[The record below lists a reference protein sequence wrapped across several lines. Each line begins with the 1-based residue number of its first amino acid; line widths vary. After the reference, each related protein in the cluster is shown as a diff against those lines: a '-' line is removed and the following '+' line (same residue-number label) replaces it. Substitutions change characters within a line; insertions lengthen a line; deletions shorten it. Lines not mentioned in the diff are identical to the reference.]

1 MPTEATAPARR
12 PRAEPWLWFALT
24 SALYLGAG
32 CWLLSNDLIFPDAL
46 SRVANG
52 YYVLFSR
59 DPHLAAIGFVWNP
72 LPSLATL
79 PLLAFSPWIPALA
92 GLGAAG
98 TVVSALCGGGCVA
111 LLAVMLRELGVTSAW
126 ARGLLTGLFAVQAL
140 VVLGAATGASEAMLL
155 LTCFYT
161 ALHLLRWLREADTW
175 SLVHVGTGLGLA
187 YLTRYEAAAPAIAVV
202 GLVFVVSVAR
212 ASAQRWSYGVNDAAL
227 AGLPFAAA
235 ALGWAVTS
243 KVIVGTWF
251 ATFTSQYGNSAQV
264 TSGQTSIESV
274 TGSGLVARTLY
285 LSEQLVHLAPLALP
299 ATLAALMVA
308 WVRREP
314 GPLAAVAVFGAV
326 LAFDDLTFLWG
337 SSFGWIR
344 LQMAAIPLGYLALG
358 YLLAAARRRWLTCVL
373 VLALAV
379 TTPLGWLAEANP
391 RLGREETLAREVAAA
406 GQYPMQRAVAT
417 DLDDVSPADGS
428 IITDVAYSF
437 PVFLA
442 SRHPHSYVIT
452 TDRDFQEALA
462 DPAAAGVTYALLA
475 SPQNSPSDAVELAYP
490 GMFENGAG
498 VATLTAQWQDA
509 RGTTWRLYRFA

>member
-235 ALGWAVTS
+235 NG
-243 KVIVGTWF
+243 
-251 ATFTSQYGNSAQV
+251 
-264 TSGQTSIESV
+264 
-274 TGSGLVARTLY
+274 
-285 LSEQLVHLAPLALP
+285 
-299 ATLAALMVA
+299 
-308 WVRREP
+308 
-314 GPLAAVAVFGAV
+314 
-326 LAFDDLTFLWG
+326 
-337 SSFGWIR
+337 
-344 LQMAAIPLGYLALG
+344 
-358 YLLAAARRRWLTCVL
+358 
-373 VLALAV
+373 
-379 TTPLGWLAEANP
+379 
-391 RLGREETLAREVAAA
+391 
-406 GQYPMQRAVAT
+406 
-417 DLDDVSPADGS
+417 
-428 IITDVAYSF
+428 
-437 PVFLA
+437 
-442 SRHPHSYVIT
+442 
-452 TDRDFQEALA
+452 
-462 DPAAAGVTYALLA
+462 
-475 SPQNSPSDAVELAYP
+475 SPSSI
-490 GMFENGAG
+490 
-498 VATLTAQWQDA
+498 
-509 RGTTWRLYRFA
+509 

>member
-1 MPTEATAPARR
+1 M
-12 PRAEPWLWFALT
+12 
-24 SALYLGAG
+24 
-32 CWLLSNDLIFPDAL
+32 
-46 SRVANG
+46 
-52 YYVLFSR
+52 
-59 DPHLAAIGFVWNP
+59 
-72 LPSLATL
+72 
-79 PLLAFSPWIPALA
+79 
-92 GLGAAG
+92 
-98 TVVSALCGGGCVA
+98 
-111 LLAVMLRELGVTSAW
+111 
-126 ARGLLTGLFAVQAL
+126 
-140 VVLGAATGASEAMLL
+140 
-155 LTCFYT
+155 
-161 ALHLLRWLREADTW
+161 
-175 SLVHVGTGLGLA
+175 
-187 YLTRYEAAAPAIAVV
+187 
-202 GLVFVVSVAR
+202 
-212 ASAQRWSYGVNDAAL
+212 
-227 AGLPFAAA
+227 
-235 ALGWAVTS
+235 
-243 KVIVGTWF
+243 
-251 ATFTSQYGNSAQV
+251 

-373 VLALAV
+373 VLALAA

-452 TDRDFQEALA
+452 TDRDFQESLA